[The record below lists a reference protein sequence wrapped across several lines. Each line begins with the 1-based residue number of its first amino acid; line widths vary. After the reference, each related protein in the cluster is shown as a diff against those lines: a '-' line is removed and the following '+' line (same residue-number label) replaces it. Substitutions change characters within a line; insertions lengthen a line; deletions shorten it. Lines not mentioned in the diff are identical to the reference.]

1 MNSRVPLIAG
11 NWKMHKDCVEAIA
24 SAEKLKALC
33 SGVYSDREIMI
44 APPFTALYPLSS
56 CLTGTGIKLAGQNVY
71 WAKEGAYTGEI
82 SAKMLK
88 SAGCEYVIIGHS
100 ERRQIFGETD
110 TDINSKIRASIEA
123 GLAPVF
129 CIGETDSEKENGKTF
144 FVLDRQLENGLKDVP
159 VSGVNSIV
167 IAYEPVW
174 AIGTGKTA
182 TPETAQKVHA
192 WIRSFLEKKYGEALA
207 KSVRIIYGGSVKP
220 DNISG
225 LMQLPDLDGV
235 LVGGASLEPES
246 FFSILR
252 YNKL

>member
-11 NWKMHKDCVEAIA
+11 NWKMHKNCEEAIA
-24 SAEKLKALC
+24 SAEKLKTLC
-33 SGVYSDREIMI
+33 SEFSSEREIVI
-44 APPFTALYPLSS
+44 APAFTALYPVHKTLK
-56 CLTGTGIKLAGQNVY
+56 GTGIKLSGQNVY
-71 WAKEGAYTGEI
+71 WAKEGAYTGEV
-82 SAKMLK
+82 STNMLR

-100 ERRQIFGETD
+100 ERRHIFGETD
-110 TDINSKIRASIEA
+110 GDVNSKIKASIEA
-123 GLAPVF
+123 GLAPVL

-159 VSGVNSIV
+159 FSGVNSVV

-182 TPETAQKVHA
+182 TPETAQEVHA
-192 WIRSFLEKKYGEALA
+192 WIRNFLEKKYGEALA

-225 LMQLPDLDGV
+225 LMQLPDVDGV

-246 FFSILR
+246 FFSILS
-252 YNKL
+252 YKL